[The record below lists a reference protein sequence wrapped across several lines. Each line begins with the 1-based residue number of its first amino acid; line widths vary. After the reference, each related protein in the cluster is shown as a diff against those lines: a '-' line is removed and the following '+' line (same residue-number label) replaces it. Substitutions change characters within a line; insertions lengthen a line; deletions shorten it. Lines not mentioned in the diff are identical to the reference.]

1 MAAAETHNS
10 WPVDRASLDATRR
23 RCHRA
28 VPDAKAWT
36 ACSAPSEE
44 LVIDADGA
52 VRACEF
58 GAAPIAPP
66 GAADASAA
74 WRSAAIRQDLAA
86 GKLPMPHCNGC
97 ALWLTHEL
105 VPHVPVLRTELTAAI
120 GGGAPR
126 RLVLRLPPA
135 KRAWPQALVDQVM
148 ALVATAERVVVE
160 ASRLFTHPM
169 LAPLVTAVKAAP
181 QPPALELRT
190 HAIGAVDRIAKTLA
204 GVRVASV
211 ELTAA
216 SRNVEAAKAA
226 QLAAR
231 LGCQASV
238 RFVFGPENWFDF
250 EETARTVAA
259 ANLPIDFVV
268 LDRDG
273 RVPLRELAPADLAI
287 VKDAVVSAWPRCGSA
302 TRPKSIRENAF
313 DHLCAEVR
321 ALLRHTGEATLANRS
336 PEPATSID
344 LPPIDHPWYA
354 DRALADWWMP
364 KLFGNTGMATISTW
378 AVKEAT
384 GRAGAKVLAESA
396 WLRVLCHRIARDRQP
411 PALLAA
417 LRNAYAGEARQR
429 LAEADDAFVA
439 GFDVRPYGGP
449 WAPELGLTRA
459 APRTRPFP
467 IGKAKQPTRSAKADV
482 TVLVPS
488 FRHEAYVEEALRSVL
503 AQTYPNFK
511 LLVVDDRSPDATVAR
526 ARAVVDSRLEVVVN
540 ASNVGLGNSVLA
552 ALERIDTPYV
562 ALLNSDDLFHP
573 ERLRRCREALQTNAK
588 AQLVTTGLSLV
599 DHDGGELTTT
609 NTSPLL
615 DGRLVHDW
623 VAWYAAAT
631 PPTNLPAAEL
641 FGTLLERNFLATS
654 TNFVARTD
662 WLRAQAESLRSLK
675 YCLDW
680 QLFLEAAATDVLVH
694 VPEPLAAY
702 RLHATNTV
710 WFREG
715 RRWSYYLEVNRVVAH
730 ALRRFASMGQ
740 ERSDATCLRVL
751 EAVSRHA
758 IKNRETDGFALF
770 LHTAFEAIQVDRLA
784 TTSPKAQALVEGLN
798 AAAERVRT
806 ALDHAAQT
814 RNEDA
819 PQRRLRTLLS
829 DLSEEQLRVERGN
842 RRWLQGYVDTLEAR
856 LRETFGQVDVLV
868 GEKAKLHQRQGELDH
883 RVAELVAETQRLSA
897 ALKTERER
905 AGGLDGRVQQ
915 LQRDLD
921 GVRGDLATARGAAA
935 AIAELRELVSRELAA
950 SRSERDSARQER
962 DRLQATLAGEARKA
976 REQADAE
983 ATKLR
988 DELATLHRSRE
999 EVVARRDAL
1008 AKEREELV
1016 RQRDA
1021 AATERTALA
1030 KENEFLIRQ
1039 RNVVTEERDRLA
1051 NDHAAATRQR
1061 DELSSAC
1068 EAFAK
1073 DKSEL
1078 TRRRDELTA
1087 ERDVLAKDRTEITHE
1102 RDALARDKA
1111 ELTQRRDAL
1120 TAERDALARDKGELT
1135 QRRDALA
1142 AEKAKLVQERDAL
1155 AKQHR
1160 ETTEALTKE
1169 RAQVHTLGQA
1179 KKDLESARQSLVH
1192 DLGRTREEMDKLVR
1206 SREFRSGNF
1215 LWNKMPLAYLSRR
1228 GKKWYRRFV
1237 NAKDRA
1243 LSVLR
1248 RPRRAEG
1255 VAIVAACWQ
1264 WPIYSHTF
1272 VYQEMIGLTH
1282 MGLDV
1287 RMFHWDL
1294 GDTGQLHKAF
1304 AYLADHRTQLQPLG
1318 PQHKKDK
1325 EHFEKTKPG
1334 RLRAFLE
1341 LVAKHTGR
1349 KVEDLEKE
1357 SLVMQGCTFAR
1368 MAELAGAK
1376 YLHSYFFYDQSFM
1389 VMQAAWLLGIPRGVS
1404 CYADHMLDDYPFK
1417 LVGLHVELADVIV
1430 ATSAR
1435 IKRELSA
1442 KSGGKF
1448 DDKIIVKP
1456 NGVDGARFPAIQR
1469 ADRKPGEAIEVVSIS
1484 RIEPKKG
1491 LTYLV
1496 EAVAELKRRG
1506 HRLVVHV
1513 IGSKD
1518 PHSKGSLEYA
1528 ADFERRIAELG
1539 VEEQF
1544 LLHGM
1549 KKQEELPPI
1558 LQRCRAFV
1566 APYVEVENGDKD
1578 GIPTAML
1585 EGLASSL
1592 PVVTTDSGSILEVV
1606 TNGVEGLIVPQ
1617 RDSKALADAFERL
1630 IREPALE
1637 RRLAKAARARFDREF
1652 DIQVTEKRLHE
1663 RVARLVGRAVKQ
1675 P

>member
-1 MAAAETHNS
+1 MAEANKP
-10 WPVDRASLDATRR
+10 WPVDRAALDATRR

-36 ACSAPSEE
+36 ACTAPAEE

-52 VRACEF
+52 IRACEY
-58 GAAPIAPP
+58 GAAAVAAP
-66 GAADASAA
+66 GAADLGAA
-74 WRSAAIRQDLAA
+74 WHNAAIRRELAG
-86 GKLPMPHCNGC
+86 GKLPLPHCHGC
-97 ALWLTHEL
+97 ALWLTHDL
-105 VPHVPVLRTELTAAI
+105 VPHVPLLRADLTAAA
-120 GGGAPR
+120 GDGPPR

-135 KRAWPQALVDQVM
+135 KRPWSPPLVDQAL
-148 ALVATAERVVVE
+148 ALVATAESVVVE
-160 ASRLFTHPM
+160 AERLFSHPL
-169 LAPLVTAVKAAP
+169 LAPLLAAVKGTAK
-181 QPPALELRT
+181 PPALELRT
-190 HAIGAVDRIAKTLA
+190 HALGAVDRIARQFA
-204 GVRVASV
+204 GVHVASL
-211 ELTAA
+211 ELTATT
-216 SRNVEAAKAA
+216 RQVDAAKQA
-226 QLAAR
+226 QLAKR
-231 LGCQASV
+231 LGCTARV
-238 RFVFGPENWFDF
+238 RFVLGPGNWFDF
-250 EETARTVAA
+250 EATAQAA
-259 ANLPIDFVV
+259 AAAGLLVDFVT

-273 RVPLRELAPADLAI
+273 RVPLLDLATDELAV
-287 VKDAVVSAWPRCGSA
+287 VKDAVVAAYPRCGVA
-302 TRPKSIRENAF
+302 TRPSSISEHAF
-313 DHLCAEVR
+313 DHLCSELR
-321 ALLRHTGEATLANRS
+321 ALLRDSGEAALRARAAKATTSLA
-336 PEPATSID
+336 
-344 LPPIDHPWYA
+344 LPPIEHPWYT
-354 DRALADWWMP
+354 DPALQSWWLPKVFGQALLPAFADWVV
-364 KLFGNTGMATISTW
+364 AT
-378 AVKEAT
+378 AT
-384 GRAGAKVLAESA
+384 SRGGGQTLAA
-396 WLRVLCHRIARDRQP
+396 RPWFRVLSQRIARDLHP
-411 PALLAA
+411 PSLLAA
-417 LRNAYAGEARQR
+417 LRDAYAPARQQ
-429 LAEADDAFVA
+429 LAGSDDAFAA
-439 GFDVRPYGGP
+439 GFDLRPFGGP
-449 WAPELGLTRA
+449 WAAALGLTPA

-467 IGKAKQPTRSAKADV
+467 IGRALRPAKRASADV

-488 FRHEAYVEEALRSVL
+488 FRHEAYIEETLRSVL
-503 AQTYPNFK
+503 AQTYSSFK
-511 LLVVDDRSPDATVAR
+511 LLVIDDQSPDATVAR
-526 ARAVVDSRLEVVVN
+526 ARAVDDPRLEIVVN
-540 ASNVGLGNSVLA
+540 PANVGLGNSVLA
-552 ALERIDTPYV
+552 ALDRIDTPYV

-573 ERLRRCREALQTNAK
+573 ERLQRCREALAANEQ
-588 AQLVTTGLSLV
+588 AQLVTTGLSLI
-599 DHDGGELTTT
+599 DHDGGELTPS
-609 NTSPLL
+609 NTSLLL

-623 VAWYAAAT
+623 VAWYASAKPPANLT
-631 PPTNLPAAEL
+631 PDEL
-641 FGTLLERNFLATS
+641 FGALLERNFLATS

-680 QLFLEAAATDVLVH
+680 QLFLEAALTGVLVH
-694 VPEPLAAY
+694 LPEPLAAY

-715 RRWSYYLEVNRVVAH
+715 RRWSYYLEVNRVVSH
-730 ALRRFASMGQ
+730 ALRRFASVGPA
-740 ERSDATCLRVL
+740 RRDAMSLRVL
-751 EAVSRHA
+751 EAVSHHA
-758 IKNRETDGFALF
+758 TKNRETDGFALF
-770 LHTAFEAIQVDRLA
+770 LHTALEAIELDRLA
-784 TTSPKAQALVEGLN
+784 TTSPRARALVEELN
-798 AAAERVRT
+798 ATAERVRG
-806 ALDHAAQT
+806 ALDLAAQQ
-814 RNEDA
+814 RRDDG
-819 PQRRLRTLLS
+819 PQRHLRTMLG
-829 DLSEEQLRVERGN
+829 DLAEEQLRVERSS
-842 RRWLQGYVDTLEAR
+842 RRWLQGYVDSLEAR
-856 LRETFGQVDVLV
+856 LREAYGQVDRLV
-868 GEKAKLHQRQGELDH
+868 GEKDGLLRQKGEADK
-883 RVAELVAETQRLSA
+883 RVADLQAEAQRLSA
-897 ALKTERER
+897 AAKTERER
-905 AGGLDGRVQQ
+905 AGGLDGRAQQ

-935 AIAELRELVSRELAA
+935 AIAELRDLVARELAA
-950 SRSERDSARQER
+950 SRSERDSAMQER
-962 DRLQATLAGEARKA
+962 DRLQATMAGEARKA

-983 ATKLR
+983 AAKLR
-988 DELATLHRSRE
+988 EELATLHRIRE

-1008 AKEREELV
+1008 GKEREELV

-1030 KENEFLIRQ
+1030 KENEFLIRE
-1039 RNVVTEERDRLA
+1039 RNVLTDERNRLA
-1051 NDHAAATRQR
+1051 DDHGAATRQR

-1068 EAFAK
+1068 EAFAR
-1073 DKSEL
+1073 DKNEL

-1087 ERDVLAKDRTEITHE
+1087 ERDVLVRDRSELTRE
-1102 RDALARDKA
+1102 RDALVKDKVD
-1111 ELTQRRDAL
+1111 LTQRRDAL
-1120 TAERDALARDKGELT
+1120 AAERDALVKDKAELT

-1142 AEKAKLVQERDAL
+1142 AEKARLAQERDAL

-1160 ETTEALTKE
+1160 ETTEALAKE
-1169 RAQVHTLGQA
+1169 KSQVQTLTQA

-1237 NAKDRA
+1237 DAKDRA

-1341 LVAKHTGR
+1341 LVAQRTGR
-1349 KVEDLEKE
+1349 KVEDLEKD
-1357 SLVMQGCTFAR
+1357 SLVLQGCTFAR

-1389 VMQAAWLLGIPRGVS
+1389 AMQAAWLLGVPRGIS

-1442 KSGGKF
+1442 KSAGKF

-1469 ADRKPGEAIEVVSIS
+1469 PERQPGDPIEAVSIS

-1491 LTYLV
+1491 LTHLV
-1496 EAVAELKRRG
+1496 EAVADLKRRG

-1528 ADFERRIAELG
+1528 ADFERRISELG
-1539 VEEQF
+1539 VADQIV
-1544 LLHGM
+1544 LHGM
-1549 KKQEELPPI
+1549 KKQEDLAPI
-1558 LQRCRAFV
+1558 LRQCRAFV

-1592 PVVTTDSGSILEVV
+1592 PVITTNSGSILEVV
-1606 TNGVEGLIVPQ
+1606 TDQVEGLVVPQ

-1630 IREPALE
+1630 IREPVLE

-1663 RVARLVGRAVKQ
+1663 RVARLVGRAAKT